1 MIKLW
6 AAVVIGTLAFGT
18 ALFDSIPLHAATA
31 VAARSSDAGGVKVVV
46 TPKVLGPAAK
56 VWEFEVVM
64 DTHTKPLNENL
75 AEVAV
80 LVDDA
85 GRRHTPTAWQG
96 DPPGGHHRKGI
107 LRFAAPTEMPV
118 VLELQIAGIGGVGN
132 RTFRWELK

>member
-96 DPPGGHHRKGI
+96 DPPAKAFSGSPRPQRC
-107 LRFAAPTEMPV
+107 LSCSSCRSPASVEWATERFD
-118 VLELQIAGIGGVGN
+118 GS
-132 RTFRWELK
+132 